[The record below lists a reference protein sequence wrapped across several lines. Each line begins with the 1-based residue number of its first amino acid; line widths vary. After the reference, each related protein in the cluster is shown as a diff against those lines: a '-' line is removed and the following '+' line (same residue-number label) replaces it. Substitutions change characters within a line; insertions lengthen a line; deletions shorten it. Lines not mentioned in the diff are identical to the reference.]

1 MWLSLLVKIMDE
13 TSASLNVHDL
23 HRFASLPCSKAASP
37 TVLLMLGVHSNSTS
51 YAWLS
56 LHRQRHVDTI
66 HLAF

>member
-13 TSASLNVHDL
+13 SSASLNVHDL